1 MVLGV
6 NFATVA
12 LVLGPRV
19 LALALGGAELG
30 AK

>member
-19 LALALGGAELG
+19 LALALGGADLG
-30 AK
+30 GK